1 MMTGRGHFI
10 SRLYEDTLHVDKL
23 VIVDTTVDPATRK
36 TTSKGLIGSGK
47 FSLFLFHFLRKVTL
61 KTKTL

>member
-1 MMTGRGHFI
+1 MKI
-10 SRLYEDTLHVDKL
+10 LLCYAYVDKL
-23 VIVDTTVDPATRK
+23 VIVDTTVDLATRK
-36 TTSKGLIGSGK
+36 GLIKSGK